1 MTKTSPDSSNQ
12 STEFTE
18 SREFTWARAALI
30 SLGVMIV
37 MIMILRM
44 LGRPWICDCGS
55 IKLWHGAV
63 VSSENSQHISDWYT
77 FSHITHGFLFYWMAW
92 CLSRVIGPLRPVP
105 IRFVLAVVVE
115 AGWEILENTN
125 FIIDRYREATIAL
138 DYYGDSILNSSFD
151 VIFMSLG
158 FLVAARIPGLATLVI
173 ALSFE
178 IFTAVMIRDNLSL
191 NILMLLWPVEAVKT
205 WQGG

>member
-1 MTKTSPDSSNQ
+1 MQ
-12 STEFTE
+12 EISTTTTPPP
-18 SREFTWARAALI
+18 SAMSWRRATLV
-30 SLGVMIV
+30 SLGVLALMI
-37 MIMILRM
+37 ITLRLM
-44 LGRPWICDCGS
+44 GRPWICECGS
-55 IKLWHGAV
+55 VKFWHGAV
-63 VSSENSQHISDWYT
+63 VSSENSQHIADWYT
-77 FSHITHGFLFYWMAW
+77 FSHITHGFLFYWIAW
-92 CLSRVIGPLRPVP
+92 CLSRVVRPLRAVP
-105 IRFVLAVVVE
+105 IRMVLAVVIE

-125 FIIDRYREATIAL
+125 FIIDRYREATISL

-151 VIFMSLG
+151 VVFMTMG
-158 FLVAARIPGLATLVI
+158 FLIAARIPWLATLLI

>member
-1 MTKTSPDSSNQ
+1 MQ
-12 STEFTE
+12 EISTNTTPPP
-18 SREFTWARAALI
+18 SAMSWRRATLV
-30 SLGVMIV
+30 SLGVLALMI
-37 MIMILRM
+37 ITLRLM
-44 LGRPWICDCGS
+44 GRPWICECGS
-55 IKLWHGAV
+55 VKLWHGAV
-63 VSSENSQHISDWYT
+63 VSSENSQHIADWYT
-77 FSHITHGFLFYWMAW
+77 FSHITHGFLFYWIAW
-92 CLSRVIGPLRPVP
+92 CLSRVIGPLGPVP
-105 IRFVLAVVVE
+105 VRMVLSVVVE
-115 AGWEILENTN
+115 AGWEILENTD

-151 VIFMSLG
+151 VVFMTMG
-158 FLVAARIPGLATLVI
+158 FLIAARIPWLATLLI